1 MTTFKIGLRRSI
13 QQTVFLLALF
23 GSVVVLPGCAFFLIG
38 SAVTTTA
45 VVATDRRT
53 VGEQVS
59 DKEIALKVANE
70 MRVNFGETA
79 NITSTS
85 YLGVVLLTGEVFS
98 EDISKKATA
107 LATAVPQAKKVI
119 NQLYVGPLSSFGQLA
134 SDTWL
139 ASKIRSTLI
148 ATRDIPSGA
157 IIDVVQRDNV
167 YLMGLVTQSEADLV
181 NRTISQ
187 ISGVKEVFPFYQ
199 IMTLEQAKALA
210 ARNKINNNLPESN
223 PTPSGL
229 GSAYADPGPSSAPA
243 TTSSNAATGTSA
255 TPISPASGASPMP
268 INPN

>member
-1 MTTFKIGLRRSI
+1 MTTFNNGLRHSI
-13 QQTVFLLALF
+13 QRTVVLLALF
-23 GSVVVLPGCAFFLIG
+23 GSVVTLPGCAFFLIS
-38 SAVTTTA
+38 SAVTATA

-53 VGEQVS
+53 VGEQVT
-59 DKEIALKVANE
+59 DKEIELKAAND

-107 LATAVPQAKKVI
+107 LVTVIPQVTKVV

-139 ASKIRSTLI
+139 ASKIRTMLI
-148 ATRDIPSGA
+148 ATTGIPSGV

-167 YLMGLVTQSEADLV
+167 YLMGLVTQVEADLV
-181 NRTISQ
+181 NRTVSKIG
-187 ISGVKEVFPFYQ
+187 GVKEVFPFYQ
-199 IMTLEQAKALA
+199 IMTPEQAKELA
-210 ARNKINNNLPESN
+210 ERNKINNNLPESN

-229 GSAYADPGPSSAPA
+229 GSAYADPK
-243 TTSSNAATGTSA
+243 
-255 TPISPASGASPMP
+255 ASGAPPTTGTLATPVAPVGGAMPMP